1 MHFYAG
7 GIHDGWWDCSDVG
20 GNLINFYTTI
30 SKYMYLF
37 VYFNVNQQQ
46 PFLLISIFKKCIY
59 LILLWVGLIEVCI
72 IQL

>member
-1 MHFYAG
+1 MTDG
-7 GIHDGWWDCSDVG
+7 GIVVIDVG